1 VECLTALIVLVLVLE
16 RFGLGAYRLTVEAFL
31 KPKPRSRVGYSICS
45 ASMKGL
51 EDEYDFDYA
60 NISSKNA
67 RIVAHERA
75 AALAL

>member
-1 VECLTALIVLVLVLE
+1 ME
-16 RFGLGAYRLTVEAFL
+16 RRREFQTTG
-31 KPKPRSRVGYSICS
+31 RSREDDD
-45 ASMKGL
+45 

-75 AALAL
+75 AAFAL